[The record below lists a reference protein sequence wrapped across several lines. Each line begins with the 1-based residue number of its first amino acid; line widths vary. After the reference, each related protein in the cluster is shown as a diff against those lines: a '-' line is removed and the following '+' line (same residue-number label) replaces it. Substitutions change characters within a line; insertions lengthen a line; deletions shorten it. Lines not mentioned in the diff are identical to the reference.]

1 MQFKWEKPTA
11 SVPAEA
17 ASAGEREATMTNH
30 KYLKCSASSEALVSG
45 ARKAHACPR
54 SSQVFPAPARTPRS
68 PFILRARIGVAALA
82 GLVLLL
88 AMAASADVLIATDGT
103 RWEGTLTEEGAHYV
117 LVMIGGG
124 RITFPK
130 NAVAEVILSAG
141 LLAEYE
147 QLKSQADLSDDAQV
161 RELADLAA
169 AGGLAVEHE
178 ELMDEAFAMRY
189 AVARADPDALR
200 QLATWCAGYDLDDRA
215 ARCNTK
221 ISMLEFATRLA
232 AAGGDATE
240 LEELAEWCAARDL
253 EQQAAQC
260 YTQAYQL
267 RRYQAQNNAMAMVE
281 LFHWC
286 SEHGLAPEAADA
298 EAEALRLAP
307 ADDRVRQELGYVWD
321 SAAQEWSR
329 GPVAYTSWPFDAE
342 EAARRQS
349 ETATRLGVATH
360 LTLDLGGG
368 VAMDFVLIPAGEFVM
383 GSPTN
388 EYGRDSDEGPTRRV
402 RITKMFYMAACE
414 VTQEQYEAVMSSNPS
429 QFRGSRLPVEETTW
443 NDATEFCRKF
453 SALTGREIRLPTE
466 AEWEY
471 ACRAGGTGAF
481 AGSGNIDE
489 MAWYE
494 ANSEGQTHPI
504 ATKKPN
510 RWGLYDMHGNVS
522 EWCSDYYKADYPE
535 GPTVD
540 PNGPAEGKYRV
551 VRGGSW
557 SNFAR
562 GCRSAARSSAPP
574 SYQFKQTGFRVVLE
588 VSQ

>member
-1 MQFKWEKPTA
+1 
-11 SVPAEA
+11 
-17 ASAGEREATMTNH
+17 MTNH

-443 NDATEFCRKF
+443 NDAMEFCRKF

-471 ACRAGGTGAF
+471 ACRAGSDGVYSWGDSFRLGICSAENDPGTNEDNNVPIFREMGLP
-481 AGSGNIDE
+481 ID
-489 MAWYE
+489 
-494 ANSEGQTHPI
+494 QTVPV
-504 ATKKPN
+504 ASFDPN
-510 RWGLYDMHGNVS
+510 AWGLYDMHGNVW
-522 EWCSDYYKADYPE
+522 EWVSDHYADPYSNTD
-535 GPTVD
+535 TVD
-540 PNGPAEGKYRV
+540 PQGPSRGPEYAN
-551 VRGGSW
+551 RGGSW
-557 SNFAR
+557 WDSPQMIR
-562 GCRSAARSSAPP
+562 AANRDGDAAND
-574 SYQFKQTGFRVVLE
+574 SYHVLGFRVAITH
-588 VSQ
+588 SAD